1 MHDLIGDIH
10 GHADAL
16 LKILRQLGDGPCIR
30 GLLTRA
36 GNALENRHR

>member
-16 LKILRQLGDGPCIR
+16 ERVLQQVGHEQISRHPDRQAGLGSDI
-30 GLLTRA
+30 
-36 GNALENRHR
+36 